1 MTVTEFIGG
10 YVPFLSGLTPEQA
23 ASLAAAAEQMTF
35 KKGQTVLFRG
45 VTVEGLHVVATGKVS
60 VHAKLEKNSKTL
72 TQVAQLGVGD
82 VFGETSIIEMGTAG
96 ATIKADED
104 GTLVFV
110 IPQDAFRQIL
120 AENAAFQARAT
131 SLIAARKKKT
141 LECAG
146 GPAERELVAA

>member
-1 MTVTEFIGG
+1 MTVTEFIQTS
-10 YVPFLSGLTPEQA
+10 VPFLSGLTPEQA
-23 ASLAAAAEQMTF
+23 ASLAAAAEQLSF

-60 VHAKLEKNSKTL
+60 VHAKLDKNSKTL
-72 TQVAQLGVGD
+72 TQVAQLGAGD

-96 ATIKADED
+96 ASIKSDED

-110 IPQDAFRQIL
+110 IPQEAFRLIL
-120 AENAAFQARAT
+120 AENAEFQARAT

-141 LECAG
+141 LECAA
-146 GPAERELVAA
+146 GPVRELVAA